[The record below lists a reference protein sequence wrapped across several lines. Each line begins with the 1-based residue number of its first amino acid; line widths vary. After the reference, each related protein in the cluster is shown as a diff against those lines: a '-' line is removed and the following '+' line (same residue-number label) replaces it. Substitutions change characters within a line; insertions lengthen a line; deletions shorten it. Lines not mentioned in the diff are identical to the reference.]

1 MKKNMYWIWL
11 FAAGLLSACSNEL
24 SNELTTGGGTVSTG
38 EGFVKVAINM
48 PSVSGSRT
56 IANADGTADEYA
68 VKSGVIAFFEGTTEA
83 DAVFV
88 KAYDLGDLKQQDQ
101 TTGGE
106 VSTVV
111 SQLIEA
117 PLKTSSSKN
126 MYALVILNKSGVVN
140 VTEGNLVLTNGENN
154 ITISAGKKLSDLNEV
169 AVKWAL
175 TASQVSSS
183 ENGFLMLNAPL
194 YNGTSGVQTLA
205 PVNVYKTQVEANG
218 ASADPIYVE
227 RVVAKVDVKKPGD
240 GSLTVAEGGV
250 YAGDKVTFAG
260 TGLGWVL
267 NVTNKN
273 TVPVRNVSD
282 LDTWKGYSSIGAN
295 FVGTANAIGS
305 KWSRIY
311 WAQDVNYDKTSVD
324 FNVYTAAAAPEKWGN
339 YSDGSATV
347 VPQYCLEN
355 TAPATSCNEAN
366 TTSVLIKAKYDI
378 DGDAATTSSFFIMD
392 KVANAMDTE
401 GLLAKVESLLSIGDV
416 LSLNSDAPAGY
427 YKTAEQFNT
436 LFTGHNFTPENA
448 TAIGEIRYY
457 KDGECYYYTIP
468 VKHFTNITYTP
479 GETISEEKHLGR
491 YGVVRNNWYE
501 ININSVSGPGEPVI
515 PTPDPDKP
523 VDKQKGY
530 IQCEINVLS
539 WAKHSQNV
547 DL

>member
-1 MKKNMYWIWL
+1 MRKNMYFGWL
-11 FAAGLLSACSNEL
+11 CAASILSACSTELNE
-24 SNELTTGGGTVSTG
+24 EVATGGSATG

-48 PSVSGSRT
+48 PSVSGSRA
-56 IANADGTADEYA
+56 IGNADGTAAEYA

-83 DAVFV
+83 DAAFV

-101 TTGGE
+101 ATGGE

-117 PLKTSSSKN
+117 PLKTSSSKT

-140 VTEGNLVLTNGENN
+140 VTDGNLVLTNGGND
-154 ITISAGKKLSDLNEV
+154 ITVSAGKKLSDLNDV

-175 TASQVSSS
+175 TASEVSST

-273 TVPVRNVSD
+273 TVPVRNVSG

-311 WAQDVNYDKTSVD
+311 WAQDVNYDVTSAD
-324 FNVYTAAAAPEKWGN
+324 FNVYTANTAPVWGG
-339 YSDGSATV
+339 YSDGSSTV

-401 GLLAKVESLLSIGDV
+401 TLLAKVESLLSIGDV
-416 LSLNSDAPAGY
+416 LSINPDAPAGY
-427 YKTAEQFNT
+427 YKTAEEFNT
-436 LFTGHNFTPENA
+436 LFTGYKFTLENA

-468 VKHFTNITYTP
+468 VKHFTDIVYTP
-479 GETISEEKHLGR
+479 GETISDETHLGR

-515 PTPDPDKP
+515 PTPDPDQP

>member
-1 MKKNMYWIWL
+1 MRKKMYFGWL
-11 FAAGLLSACSNEL
+11 CAASILSACSTELNE
-24 SNELTTGGGTVSTG
+24 EVATGGSATG

-48 PSVSGSRT
+48 PSVSGSRA
-56 IANADGTADEYA
+56 IGNADGTAAEYA

-83 DAVFV
+83 DAAFV

-101 TTGGE
+101 AAGGE

-117 PLKTSSSKN
+117 PLKTSSSKT

-140 VTEGNLVLTNGENN
+140 VTDGNLVLTNGGND
-154 ITISAGKKLSDLNEV
+154 ITVSAGKKLSDLNDV

-175 TASQVSSS
+175 TASEVSS
-183 ENGFLMLNAPL
+183 ENNGFLMLNAPL

-273 TVPVRNVSD
+273 TVPVRNVSG

-311 WAQDVNYDKTSVD
+311 WAQDVNYDATSAD
-324 FNVYTAAAAPEKWGN
+324 FNVYTANTAPVWGG
-339 YSDGSATV
+339 YSDGSSTV

-401 GLLAKVESLLSIGDV
+401 TLLAKIESLLSIGDV
-416 LSLNSDAPAGY
+416 LSINPDAPAGY
-427 YKTAEQFNT
+427 YKTAEEFNT
-436 LFTGHNFTPENA
+436 LFTGHAFTSENA

-468 VKHFTNITYTP
+468 VKHFTDIVYTP
-479 GETISEEKHLGR
+479 GETISDETHLGR

-515 PTPDPDKP
+515 PTPDPDQP

>member
-1 MKKNMYWIWL
+1 MRKNMYFGWL
-11 FAAGLLSACSNEL
+11 CAASILSACSTELNE
-24 SNELTTGGGTVSTG
+24 EVATGGSATG

-48 PSVSGSRT
+48 PSVSGSRA
-56 IANADGTADEYA
+56 IGNADGTAAEYA

-83 DAVFV
+83 DAAFV

-101 TTGGE
+101 AAGGE

-117 PLKTSSSKN
+117 PLKTSSSKT

-140 VTEGNLVLTNGENN
+140 VTDGNLVLTNGGND
-154 ITISAGKKLSDLNEV
+154 ITVSAGKKLSDLNDV

-175 TASQVSSS
+175 TASEVSS
-183 ENGFLMLNAPL
+183 ENNGFLMLNAPL
-194 YNGTSGVQTLA
+194 YNSTSGVQTLA

-273 TVPVRNVSD
+273 TVPVRNVSG

-311 WAQDVNYDKTSVD
+311 WAQDVNYDATSAD
-324 FNVYTAAAAPEKWGN
+324 FNVYTANTAPVWGG
-339 YSDGSATV
+339 YSDGSSTV

-401 GLLAKVESLLSIGDV
+401 TLLAKIESLLSIGDV
-416 LSLNSDAPAGY
+416 LSINPDAPAGY
-427 YKTAEQFNT
+427 YKTAEEFNT
-436 LFTGHNFTPENA
+436 LFTGHAFTSENA

-468 VKHFTNITYTP
+468 VKHFTDIVYTP
-479 GETISEEKHLGR
+479 GETISDETHLGR

-515 PTPDPDKP
+515 PTPDPDQP

>member
-1 MKKNMYWIWL
+1 MRKNMYFGWL
-11 FAAGLLSACSNEL
+11 CAASILSACSTELNE
-24 SNELTTGGGTVSTG
+24 EVATGGSATG

-48 PSVSGSRT
+48 PSVSGSRA
-56 IANADGTADEYA
+56 IGNADGTAAEYA

-83 DAVFV
+83 DAAFV

-101 TTGGE
+101 ATGGE

-117 PLKTSSSKN
+117 PLKTSSSKT

-140 VTEGNLVLTNGENN
+140 VTDGNLVLTNGGND
-154 ITISAGKKLSDLNEV
+154 ITVSAGKKLSDLNDV

-175 TASQVSSS
+175 TASEVSST

-273 TVPVRNVSD
+273 TVPVRNVSG

-311 WAQDVNYDKTSVD
+311 WAQDVNYDVTSAD
-324 FNVYTAAAAPEKWGN
+324 FNVYTANTAPVWGG

-366 TTSVLIKAKYDI
+366 TTSVLIKTKYDI

-392 KVANAMDTE
+392 KVANTMDTE
-401 GLLAKVESLLSIGDV
+401 TLLAKVESLLSIGDV
-416 LSLNSDAPAGY
+416 LSINSDAPAGY
-427 YKTAEQFNT
+427 YKTAEDLNK
-436 LFTGHNFTPENA
+436 LFTGHTFTSENA

-468 VKHFTNITYTP
+468 VKHFTDIVYTP
-479 GETISEEKHLGR
+479 GETISDETHLGR

-515 PTPDPDKP
+515 PTPDPDQP

>member
-1 MKKNMYWIWL
+1 MRKNMYFGWL
-11 FAAGLLSACSNEL
+11 CAASILSACSTELNE
-24 SNELTTGGGTVSTG
+24 EVATGGSATG

-48 PSVSGSRT
+48 PSVSGSRA
-56 IANADGTADEYA
+56 IGNADGTAAEYA

-83 DAVFV
+83 DAAFV

-101 TTGGE
+101 ATGGE

-117 PLKTSSSKN
+117 PLKTSSSKT

-140 VTEGNLVLTNGENN
+140 VTEGNLVLTNGGND
-154 ITISAGKKLSDLNEV
+154 ITVSAGKKLSDLNDV

-175 TASQVSSS
+175 TASEVSST

-273 TVPVRNVSD
+273 TVPVRNVSG

-311 WAQDVNYDKTSVD
+311 WAQDVNYDVTSAD
-324 FNVYTAAAAPEKWGN
+324 FNVYTANTAPVWGG
-339 YSDGSATV
+339 YSDGSSTV

-401 GLLAKVESLLSIGDV
+401 TLLAKVESLLSIGDV
-416 LSLNSDAPAGY
+416 LSINPDAPAGY
-427 YKTAEQFNT
+427 YKTAEEFNT
-436 LFTGHNFTPENA
+436 LFTGYKFTLENA

-468 VKHFTNITYTP
+468 VKHFTDIVYTP
-479 GETISEEKHLGR
+479 GETISDETHLGR

-515 PTPDPDKP
+515 PTPDPDQP

>member
-1 MKKNMYWIWL
+1 MRKKMYFGWL
-11 FAAGLLSACSNEL
+11 CAASILSACSTELNE
-24 SNELTTGGGTVSTG
+24 EVATGGSATG

-48 PSVSGSRT
+48 PSVSGSRA
-56 IANADGTADEYA
+56 IGNADGTAAEYA

-83 DAVFV
+83 DAAFV

-101 TTGGE
+101 ATGGE

-117 PLKTSSSKN
+117 PLKTSSSKT

-140 VTEGNLVLTNGENN
+140 VTDGNLVLTNGGND
-154 ITISAGKKLSDLNEV
+154 ITVSAGKKLSDLNDV

-175 TASQVSSS
+175 TASQVSST

-273 TVPVRNVSD
+273 TVPVRNVSG

-295 FVGTANAIGS
+295 FVGTVNAIGS

-311 WAQDVNYDKTSVD
+311 WAQDVNYDATSAD
-324 FNVYTAAAAPEKWGN
+324 FNVYTANTAPVWGG
-339 YSDGSATV
+339 YSDGSSTV

-401 GLLAKVESLLSIGDV
+401 TLLAKVESLLSIGDV
-416 LSLNSDAPAGY
+416 LSIIPDAPAGY
-427 YKTAEQFNT
+427 YKTAEDLNK
-436 LFTGHNFTPENA
+436 LFTGHTFTSENA

-468 VKHFTNITYTP
+468 VKHFTDIVYTP
-479 GETISEEKHLGR
+479 GETISDETHLGR

-515 PTPDPDKP
+515 PTPDPDQP

>member
-1 MKKNMYWIWL
+1 MRKKMYFGWL
-11 FAAGLLSACSNEL
+11 CAASILSACSTELNE
-24 SNELTTGGGTVSTG
+24 EVATGGSATG

-48 PSVSGSRT
+48 PSVSGSRA
-56 IANADGTADEYA
+56 IGNADGTAAEYA

-83 DAVFV
+83 DAAFV

-101 TTGGE
+101 ATGGE

-117 PLKTSSSKN
+117 PLKTSSSKT

-140 VTEGNLVLTNGENN
+140 VTDGNLVLTNGGND
-154 ITISAGKKLSDLNEV
+154 ITVSAGKKLSDLNDV

-175 TASQVSSS
+175 TASQVSST

-273 TVPVRNVSD
+273 TVPVRNVSG

-311 WAQDVNYDKTSVD
+311 WAQDVNYDATSAD
-324 FNVYTAAAAPEKWGN
+324 FNVYTANTAPVWGG
-339 YSDGSATV
+339 YSDGSSTV

-401 GLLAKVESLLSIGDV
+401 TLLAKVESLLSIGDV
-416 LSLNSDAPAGY
+416 LSINPDAPAGY
-427 YKTAEQFNT
+427 YKTAEEFNT
-436 LFTGHNFTPENA
+436 LFTGYKFTPENA

-468 VKHFTNITYTP
+468 VKHFTDIVYTP
-479 GETISEEKHLGR
+479 GETISDETHLGR

-515 PTPDPDKP
+515 PTPDPDQP

>member
-1 MKKNMYWIWL
+1 MRKNMYFGWL
-11 FAAGLLSACSNEL
+11 CAASILSACSTELNE
-24 SNELTTGGGTVSTG
+24 EVATGGSATG

-48 PSVSGSRT
+48 PSVSGSRA
-56 IANADGTADEYA
+56 IGNADGTAAEYA

-83 DAVFV
+83 DAAFV

-101 TTGGE
+101 ATGGE

-117 PLKTSSSKN
+117 PLKTSSSKT

-140 VTEGNLVLTNGENN
+140 VTDGNLVLTNGGSN
-154 ITISAGKKLSDLNEV
+154 ITVSAGKKLSDLNDV

-175 TASQVSSS
+175 TASQVSST

-273 TVPVRNVSD
+273 TVPVRNVSG

-311 WAQDVNYDKTSVD
+311 WAQDVNYDATSAD
-324 FNVYTAAAAPEKWGN
+324 FNVYTANTAPVWGG
-339 YSDGSATV
+339 YSDGSSTV

-401 GLLAKVESLLSIGDV
+401 TLLAKVESLLSIGDV
-416 LSLNSDAPAGY
+416 LSINPDAPAGY
-427 YKTAEQFNT
+427 YKTAEEFNT
-436 LFTGHNFTPENA
+436 LFTGYKFTPENA

-468 VKHFTNITYTP
+468 VKHFTDIVYTP
-479 GETISEEKHLGR
+479 GETISDETHLGR

-515 PTPDPDKP
+515 PTPDPDQP